1 MKRLKLNYN
10 LFMLFVLLP
19 VSSWAGVI
27 RGDGCL
33 GGIYAWDFSDSVA
46 VEWGSDDL
54 LLFRGFDGSGQHIEI
69 AIAPHG
75 VAMLP
80 DSAYK
85 DLSYAP
91 EDLSRYETEQELR
104 ILTTYVVRTAE
115 GNYAKFQILLDDCNG
130 LFHIEYS
137 YQPNGSRCLVD
148 VIAIQDR
155 TWGTIKALFR

>member
-1 MKRLKLNYN
+1 MKRPKRNYT
-10 LFMLFVLLP
+10 LFILVVLLP
-19 VSSWAGVI
+19 VFSRAGVI

-33 GGIYAWDFSDSVA
+33 GGMYAWDFSDSVA

-54 LLFRGFDGSGQHIEI
+54 LLFRGFDGSGQHIEV

-75 VAMLP
+75 LAIIP
-80 DSAYK
+80 DSSYK

-104 ILTTYVVRTAE
+104 NLTAYVVRTAE
-115 GNYAKFQILLDDCNG
+115 GNYAKFQILLDDCG
-130 LFHIEYS
+130 GHFHIEYS

-148 VIAIQDR
+148 GIAIQDR
-155 TWGTIKALFR
+155 TWGIIKALYR